1 MPTTLFY
8 LYSSDFSHLFF
19 VRDLLCLFWLLLIDA
34 LFLSINVYPGDYVSC
49 IDRIHVLSWGIFGSC
64 SNLTIHLFSYK
75 VIYFPPL
82 CIMDGY
88 MWWLVVITEAR
99 IVDDDYLSS
108 RFTAR
113 LANVNLYVCSW
124 LASQPQVLPTVRNG
138 RAQRLPSQPGAP
150 LSLSVLCDECV
161 VVGVG

>member
-1 MPTTLFY
+1 MPTTFFY

-124 LASQPQVLPTVRNG
+124 LASQPHVLPTVRNG
-138 RAQRLPSQPGAP
+138 HAQRLPSQPGAP
-150 LSLSVLCDECV
+150 LSLSMCCV
-161 VVGVG
+161 MNVW

>member
-34 LFLSINVYPGDYVSC
+34 LFLSISVYPGDYASC
-49 IDRIHVLSWGIFGSC
+49 IDRIHVLNWGIFGSC
-64 SNLTIHLFSYK
+64 SNLTINLLSSK

-88 MWWLVVITEAR
+88 MCWLVVITEAR
-99 IVDDDYLSS
+99 IVDDDYL
-108 RFTAR
+108 RAGFYWFFF
-113 LANVNLYVCSW
+113 LHFLYDVW
-124 LASQPQVLPTVRNG
+124 ML
-138 RAQRLPSQPGAP
+138 
-150 LSLSVLCDECV
+150 
-161 VVGVG
+161 